1 MFVSYL
7 GVKVTFLRQLCKVYR
22 NSRKPALV
30 RTSERMNLQTSSRR
44 FSRNIFHL
52 CGNKA
57 AMLNTIVIGKVLLQ
71 FDELGST
78 NDYAAEIIAKSR
90 PNEGTVVWADRQT
103 AGRGQFGSSWE
114 SADAEN
120 LTLSV
125 IFYPV
130 FLHPQQAFRLSQCA
144 ALAVLDTVQQYL
156 PGAASAI
163 KWPNDIYIG
172 DRKTAGI
179 LIQNSL
185 SASQISHSIVGIG
198 LNVNQTLFHSDAP
211 NPTSLALQRGGPLS
225 REAVAETL
233 FEAFAQRY
241 TQLQHDFNSLAADY
255 HAALFRLDAPARY
268 MDTQGNIFTATL
280 RRVLDDGRLVLE
292 IEGAY
297 TYFDLKEI
305 RFVL

>member
-1 MFVSYL
+1 
-7 GVKVTFLRQLCKVYR
+7 
-22 NSRKPALV
+22 
-30 RTSERMNLQTSSRR
+30 
-44 FSRNIFHL
+44 
-52 CGNKA
+52 
-57 AMLNTIVIGKVLLQ
+57 MLNTIVIGKVLLQ

-114 SADAEN
+114 SAPAEN

-144 ALAVLDTVQQYL
+144 ALAVLDTVQHYL
-156 PGAASAI
+156 PNAASAI

-172 DRKTAGI
+172 NQKTAGI

-185 SASQISHSIVGIG
+185 STSQISHSIVGIG
-198 LNVNQTLFHSDAP
+198 LNVNQTQFHSDAP
-211 NPTSLALQRGGPLS
+211 NPTALALHYGGNLS
-225 REAVAETL
+225 RQAVAETL
-233 FEAFAQRY
+233 FEALSRRY
-241 TQLQHDFNSLAADY
+241 TQLQHDFHSLAADY
-255 HAALFRLDAPARY
+255 RQALFQLDAPARY
-268 MDTQGNIFTATL
+268 MDRQGDIFTATL
-280 RRVLDDGRLVLE
+280 RRVLDDGRLALE
-292 IEGAY
+292 TENGFAC
-297 TYFDLKEI
+297 FDLKEI